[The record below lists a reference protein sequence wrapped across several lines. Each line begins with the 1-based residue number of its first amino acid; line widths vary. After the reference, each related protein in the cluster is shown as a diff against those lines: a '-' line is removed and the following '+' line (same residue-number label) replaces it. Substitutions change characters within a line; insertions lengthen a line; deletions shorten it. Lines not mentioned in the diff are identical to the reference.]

1 MNATP
6 RLAAAFAAV
15 AVTLSLFHGV
25 ASLAAPSE
33 RVSARLAALT
43 AGRPAATG
51 VAGKATERA
60 GDDGELAPLARRH
73 RAGARRSDA
82 GVR

>member
-43 AGRPAATG
+43 SGRPAATG

-60 GDDGELAPLARRH
+60 GDDGELARSP
-73 RAGARRSDA
+73 AGITQVATLDA